1 MTDAVGKI
9 FMVLGF
15 VMFVAFLYTLPVMW
29 LWNWLMPIIFNLP
42 KINIG
47 QAWGLSLLSSLLFG
61 KSSVNNKKE
70 EEKEK
75 K

>member
-42 KINIG
+42 KINIW

-70 EEKEK
+70 G
-75 K
+75 

>member
-1 MTDAVGKI
+1 MNDAVEKI

-15 VMFVAFLYTLPVMW
+15 VVFAAFLYTLPVMW

-42 KINIG
+42 KINIW

-70 EEKEK
+70 G
-75 K
+75 

>member
-1 MTDAVGKI
+1 MNYAVGKI

-15 VMFVAFLYTLPVMW
+15 VMFEAFLYTLPVMW

-70 EEKEK
+70 G
-75 K
+75 